1 MRKGIYGSS
10 AVTVLIVAMTMVAT
24 TFASTI
30 VYFETSTARVQLE
43 TDGMLSNGVP
53 RIDRLTDARTTLRKL
68 DGAMDRALLDLIE
81 KQPAAFD
88 PIRAARRNLADDIA
102 AYRLL
107 PAYELESDIN
117 RDFDIELGRLDE
129 VRQRFEEQLAR
140 ANLQA
145 AHEMDNGE
153 WRQSSDRV
161 DDQLRTLISLNL
173 RHVTWHA
180 RRIDDIRR
188 RASLVGLGV
197 GCGALLLACA
207 ATLIAARAVR
217 RQTLLQE
224 ERARELEMFSA
235 RVAHDLMSPM
245 TAVSIVLG
253 LVKDQT
259 GDAAVAH
266 MVGRAV
272 GSLRRVHLVVDGLLE
287 FARSGGRPALDER
300 APVPKILAD
309 IVDELRPYADQ
320 SGVTLALDGAPSVE
334 VVCAPGILCV
344 LVTNLVNNAIK
355 YMADSATRRVT
366 VRAAKCK
373 SGVCFEVEDTGPGLS
388 PGFESLAFEPYM
400 RGATDT
406 VGLGLGLATVKR
418 LVTAHGGRVGVRP
431 REGSGAIFWFEL
443 PQAVYSTEKTS

>member
-10 AVTVLIVAMTMVAT
+10 AVTVLIVAMTAVAT
-24 TFASTI
+24 TFASAL

-53 RIDRLTDARTTLRKL
+53 SIDDLTQARASLRKL
-68 DGAMDRALLDLIE
+68 DGAMDRALLDLIA
-81 KQPAAFD
+81 KQPVDFD
-88 PIRAARRNLADDIA
+88 AIRAARRDVAEDIG

-107 PAYELESDIN
+107 PASELTADSGPKLDV
-117 RDFDIELGRLDE
+117 ELRRLDE
-129 VRQRFEEQLAR
+129 VRLRFEEHVAR
-140 ANLQA
+140 ANLPA
-145 AHEMDNGE
+145 AHQMDIGE

-161 DDQLRTLISLNL
+161 DDELRTLIALSL
-173 RHVTWHA
+173 RHVTRHA
-180 RRIDDIRR
+180 QRIDNIRR
-188 RASLVGLGV
+188 RASLIGFGV

-207 ATLIAARAVR
+207 ATIIAARAVR

-245 TAVSIVLG
+245 AAVSIVLE
-253 LVKDQT
+253 LVKEQCQ
-259 GDAAVAH
+259 GRDASIAH

-287 FARSGGRPALDER
+287 FARAGGRPALDAR

-309 IVDELRPYADQ
+309 VVDELRPYADQ
-320 SGVTLALDGAPSVE
+320 SGVTLELEDAPSVE

-344 LVTNLVNNAIK
+344 LVTNLVSNAIK
-355 YMADSATRRVT
+355 YMADSPLRQVT
-366 VRAAKCK
+366 VRAATCK
-373 SGVCFEVEDTGPGLS
+373 GGVCFEVEDSGPGLS
-388 PGFESLAFEPYM
+388 PGFEPLVFEPYM

-418 LVTAHGGRVGVRP
+418 LVTAHGGRVGVRSC
-431 REGSGAIFWFEL
+431 EGSGAVFWFEL
-443 PQAVYSTEKTS
+443 LQAV